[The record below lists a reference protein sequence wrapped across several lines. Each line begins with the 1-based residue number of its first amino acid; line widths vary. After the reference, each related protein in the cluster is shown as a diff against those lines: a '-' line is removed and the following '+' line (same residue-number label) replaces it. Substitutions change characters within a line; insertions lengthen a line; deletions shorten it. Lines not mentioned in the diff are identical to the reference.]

1 MNKIMVKELTKMAMT
16 ESAGLKLRKE
26 IENLFKTEKKVVIDF
41 SGISLFATMFFNA
54 SIGHFVM
61 TLSPEK
67 CRNIFELINLS
78 ELGMETYMH
87 SFENAEEIYNDKNQ
101 QSVIGEITQNNI
113 EHS

>member
-1 MNKIMVKELTKMAMT
+1 MNEIMVNKLTSMAMT
-16 ESAGLKLRKE
+16 DTAGLKLREE
-26 IENLFKTEKKVVIDF
+26 IEKLIKTEEKIIIDF
-41 SGISLFATMFFNA
+41 TGITLFATMFFNA

-67 CRNIFELINLS
+67 CNDLFKFVNLT
-78 ELGMETYMH
+78 ELGMETYKH
-87 SFENAEEIYNDKNQ
+87 SFENAEAIFHDRKQ

>member
-1 MNKIMVKELTKMAMT
+1 MNKIMVNELTQMAMT
-16 ESAGLKLRKE
+16 ESAGMMLRKE
-26 IENLFKTEKKVVIDF
+26 IENLLKTEKKVVIDF

-61 TLSPEK
+61 TLSPEM

-78 ELGMETYMH
+78 ELGMETYTH
-87 SFENAEEIYNDKNQ
+87 SFENAEEIYNNKNK